1 MITIDLQNS
10 IVRNDAL
17 DFLQSLGT
25 GNVALIIPD
34 PAFFGMNQYLKL
46 VKGRTVG
53 EYKDNSDEVKL
64 CEKFQYTTENFGLFV
79 NISDGA

>member
-1 MITIDLQNS
+1 MITIDPRNS

-25 GNVALIIPD
+25 GSVPLIIPD

-53 EYKDNSDEVKL
+53 EYKDKSDEVKL
-64 CEKFQYTTENFGLFV
+64 CERFQYTTENCG
-79 NISDGA
+79 ISVKLCDGA